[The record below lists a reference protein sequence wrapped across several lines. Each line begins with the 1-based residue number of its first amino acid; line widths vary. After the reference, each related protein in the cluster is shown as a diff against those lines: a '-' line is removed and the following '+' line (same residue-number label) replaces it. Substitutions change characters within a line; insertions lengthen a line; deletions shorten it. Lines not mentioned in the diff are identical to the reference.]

1 MKKFTKI
8 LILLL
13 ALIAIVSAF
22 TVVTFAAEET
32 ERPKPVTYSKK
43 NNAAGTDFTFQ
54 NTTPGSVSTYN
65 SAKRGVYYNSASLN
79 GNKYLN
85 IEYTY
90 AADTNSPSRDIH
102 STYNRTKT
110 PLSTHPIMSFDF
122 DIMSEIGK
130 FPTDTNSNATY
141 FNFQIY
147 KGGSGGSFLGRIDFA
162 NLGLSADPYEW
173 IHLTYVFEY
182 DDSDYTDGDTSMPG
196 KFKIHFYVNGEKIE
210 YVQPVDLSNNAT
222 WKGYGT
228 NLSNVLIENL
238 RIYAERFGGSAIS
251 TYLGFDNLVFNYFPA
266 DENGDCYYSLDEIGN
281 YVYKSGEYAMP
292 ETSPEADAVIT
303 DADGK
308 FRYYAT
314 VEDAIEA
321 AVDGETVT
329 LLDGATKPFYINK
342 NITVKTALTTGTV
355 VVAGNTYDF
364 NYATTDGYV
373 TTADADTGTV
383 LTFVKSDDHY
393 VVNWDPECDGECT
406 CPDKAAHLL
415 THQTTVA
422 LGAAP
427 YTPKSTEIGF
437 NNGALVKFLGWT
449 TVKGGTADDIVD
461 ITTLTATEAGAV
473 INLYPVYDITRYDI
487 EVIKNGVSTGYY
499 ASEYSTALAAIKGGG
514 TIKLHADLQTEVSY
528 TFNTASANITF
539 DLNGYD
545 FKRFSVCN
553 HHYNAVWDE
562 ANGVWTK
569 GSRMTVTTT
578 DANGKEKIT
587 NVNSGVAAAAF
598 YIAANDIIFTVTNS
612 GEAANIYTYTQ
623 YRDTWHDSEGNVVGY
638 DSVRNFDKVGGNNN
652 PGTILFGYS
661 GAKRTTIDIQGDG
674 ITYYGACLVLNEWGG
689 NQNTNTVKINGGTYY
704 AVVNAYTSM
713 ISQMAGGVVDV
724 QNATFVT
731 NGYCPVIRVAEKVNT
746 STVTKVDFKFTNCDI
761 IGGRTQNGNPI
772 GDAGIVLE
780 NCRYYASGES
790 NNDLTLGRGTDVNAY
805 ALNSSTIAQ
814 GSNNVSYTYEKTY
827 TLSVEKDFV
836 LDENNLPTFVFTPAE
851 VTYTFAYRI
860 ADPDLDFTS
869 VTWKDETGEVL
880 KTTKELK
887 NAYIDALSYA
897 VSVGD
902 GWRGYAVTEWF
913 DGDGKAVKT
922 IVTGKADSYEFTA
935 KSPEITEETE
945 MVSCITG
952 AHFNFIFYGQ
962 FHTLFYLPVT
972 EGMDAPTVEGF
983 NAGYYITKIAGISYW
998 TYTAYN
1004 STTTVSENWIAKVNF
1019 AIDGVNYSQNFKL
1032 SALIYADIIL
1042 SNPLNDIESRAVANM
1057 VRYIKEARLQLGLEA
1072 GEKFDE
1078 LIARGNIADLGAKE
1092 DYVDT
1097 SVDYSALNGYVE
1109 SIQFMVDGSSA
1120 AYVIK
1125 LTDSAAASKASLKVS
1140 YVKSGYELSLR
1151 DSSIE
1156 NAKYTINTRV
1166 YDLVDAIRITVT
1178 IPDANGGEPTVVSG
1192 TYSVKAYINNKDSA
1206 LAKAMYEF
1214 GLAAYEYREYLKS
1227 L

>member
-1 MKKFTKI
+1 MKKFTRL

-13 ALIAIVSAF
+13 ALVAIVSAF

-32 ERPKPVTYSKK
+32 ERPAPVTYSKK

-54 NTTPGSVSTYN
+54 NTTPGSVSTY
-65 SAKRGVYYNSASLN
+65 SATKRGVFYNSVSLS

-85 IEYTY
+85 IEYTTY
-90 AADTNSPSRDIH
+90 AGSTNSPSRDIH

-110 PLSTHPIMSFDF
+110 PLSTHPVMSFDF
-122 DIMSEIGK
+122 DIMSELGR
-130 FPTDTNSNATY
+130 FPTDKNSNATY
-141 FNFQIY
+141 FIFQLY
-147 KGGSGGSFLGRIDFA
+147 NGATGGPFLGSRIDFA

-173 IHLTYVFEY
+173 IHVTYVFEY
-182 DDSDYTDGDTSMPG
+182 DDSSYTEGDSSMPG
-196 KFKIHFYVNGEKIE
+196 IFNMYFYVNGEKIE
-210 YVQPVDLSNNAT
+210 YTQQADLTENAT

-228 NLSNVLIENL
+228 DLSKVIIENL
-238 RIYAERFGGSAIS
+238 RIYAERFGGSAI
-251 TYLGFDNLVFNYFPA
+251 TTHLGFDNLCFNYFPA

-281 YVYKSGEYAMP
+281 YVYKNGEYAMP
-292 ETSPEADAVIT
+292 DTSPEADAVIT
-303 DADGK
+303 DAEGK

-314 VEDAIEA
+314 VEEAIEA

-329 LLDGATKPFYINK
+329 LLDGATKPLYINK
-342 NITVKTALTTGTV
+342 NITVNTALTKGTV
-355 VVAGNTYDF
+355 VVADKTYDF
-364 NYATTDGYV
+364 NYATTDGYI
-373 TTADADTGTV
+373 TTADADTGTI
-383 LTFVKSDDHY
+383 LTFTQSDDHY
-393 VVNWDPECDGECT
+393 VVNWDPECEGECT

-437 NNGALVKFLGWT
+437 RDGALVNFLGWT

-499 ASEYSTALAAIKGGG
+499 ASEYATAIAAVKGGG
-514 TIKLHADLQTEVSY
+514 TIKLHADLETELSY

-562 ANGVWTK
+562 ENGVWTK
-569 GSRMTVTTT
+569 GSRIS
-578 DANGKEKIT
+578 GES
-587 NVNSGVAAAAF
+587 SGVAASAF
-598 YIAANDIIFTVTNS
+598 YIAANDIVFTIKNS
-612 GEAANIYTYTQ
+612 GDEANIYTYTQ

-638 DSVRNFDKVGGNNN
+638 DSLREFDKVGGNNN

-689 NQNTNTVKINGGTYY
+689 NQDTSTVKIDGGTYY
-704 AVVNAYTSM
+704 AVVNTYTSM
-713 ISQMAGGVVDV
+713 ISQMAGGTVDV

-731 NGYCPVIRVAEKVNT
+731 NGYCPVIRVGEKVNT
-746 STVTKVDFKFTNCDI
+746 NAVTKVDFKFTNCDI
-761 IGGRTQNGNPI
+761 LGGATQNGNPI

-790 NNDLTLGRGTDVNAY
+790 NNDLTLGRETDINAY
-805 ALNSSTIAQ
+805 ALKSSTLAN
-814 GSNNVSYTYEKTY
+814 SVTAAPYTYEKTY
-827 TLSVEKDFV
+827 TLSVEKGFV
-836 LDENNLPTFVFTPAE
+836 LDENNLPTFVFTPE
-851 VTYTFAYRI
+851 ERTYTFAYRI
-860 ADPDLDFTS
+860 ADPELDFTS
-869 VTWKDETGEVL
+869 VTWKDELGYVL

-887 NAYIDALSYA
+887 NASIKALSYA
-897 VSVGD
+897 VSAGD
-902 GWRGYAVTEWF
+902 GWRGYAVTEWL
-913 DGDGKAVKT
+913 DSEGTALTVLT
-922 IVTGKADSYEFTA
+922 TGAEDSYEFTA
-935 KSPEITEETE
+935 KMPEITEETE

-952 AHFNFIFYGQ
+952 AHFNFVFYGQ

-972 EGMDAPTVEGF
+972 EGMEAPTVSGF
-983 NAGYYITKIAGISYW
+983 NDGYYLTKIDGISYW
-998 TYTAYN
+998 TYTVYN
-1004 STTTVSENWIAKVNF
+1004 GTTTVSNDFITEVSF

-1032 SALIYADIIL
+1032 SALIYANIVL
-1042 SNPLNDIESRAVANM
+1042 SSPVNDIETKAVANM
-1057 VRYIKEARLQLGLEA
+1057 VRYIKEARLEIGLEA
-1072 GEKFDE
+1072 GENFDR
-1078 LIARGNIADLGAKE
+1078 LIALGNLEELGAKE

-1109 SIQFMVDGSSA
+1109 SIQFMVNGGSA

-1125 LTDSAAASKASLKVS
+1125 LTDSAVASNATLSAS
-1140 YVKSGYELSLR
+1140 YVKSGASISLR
-1151 DSSIE
+1151 DATIE
-1156 NAKYTINTRV
+1156 NAKFTINTRV
-1166 YDLVDAIRITVT
+1166 YDLIDAIRITVT

-1192 TYSVKAYINNKDSA
+1192 TYSVKTYINNTDSA